1 MGETLVLAL
10 ALVLVIEGLLPTLHP
25 PLWRRMFEQALQL
38 SDGQIRFMGMA
49 SVLGVW
55 RCGTC
60 WPSAGPRQ
68 AGVWKGPVESGL

>member
-25 PLWRRMFEQALQL
+25 PLWRRLFEQALQL

-49 SVLGVW
+49 SVLG
-55 RCGTC
+55 
-60 WPSAGPRQ
+60 
-68 AGVWKGPVESGL
+68 GLALWHLLA